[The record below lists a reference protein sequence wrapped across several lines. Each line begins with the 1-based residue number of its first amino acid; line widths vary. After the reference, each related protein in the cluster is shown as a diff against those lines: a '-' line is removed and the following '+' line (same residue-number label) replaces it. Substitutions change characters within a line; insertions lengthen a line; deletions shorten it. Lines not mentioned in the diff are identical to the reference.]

1 MVVFVFNSS
10 TWEAEA
16 SGSLSSGPHSEFQI
30 SQGYTERP
38 YFFFFLK
45 KKKKKRGYLKSNQSG
60 NVLVN
65 FL

>member
-1 MVVFVFNSS
+1 MVVFVFSSS

-16 SGSLSSGPHSEFQI
+16 SGSLSSGLHSEFQI

-38 YFFFFLK
+38 YFFFLK
-45 KKKKKRGYLKSNQSG
+45 EEKKKRGYFNSNQSG

>member
-16 SGSLSSGPHSEFQI
+16 SGSLSSGLHSEFQI

-38 YFFFFLK
+38 YFFFLKRK
-45 KKKKKRGYLKSNQSG
+45 KKKKAILNQSG

>member
-16 SGSLSSGPHSEFQI
+16 SGSLSSGLLGEFQI

-38 YFFFFLK
+38 YFF
-45 KKKKKRGYLKSNQSG
+45 KKKKRKKKEAI
-60 NVLVN
+60 
-65 FL
+65 

>member
-16 SGSLSSGPHSEFQI
+16 SGSLSSGLHSEFQI

-45 KKKKKRGYLKSNQSG
+45 GRKKKGYLKSEW
-60 NVLVN
+60 
-65 FL
+65 

>member
-38 YFFFFLK
+38 YFFFFK
-45 KKKKKRGYLKSNQSG
+45 KKEKKKRLSEIKSEW
-60 NVLVN
+60 
-65 FL
+65 

>member
-16 SGSLSSGPHSEFQI
+16 SGSLSSGLHSEFQI
-30 SQGYTERP
+30 SQGYTERS
-38 YFFFFLK
+38 YFFFFK
-45 KKKKKRGYLKSNQSG
+45 KERKRGYRKSNQSG
-60 NVLVN
+60 NVLAN